1 MMCLQAGA
9 RAGQDD
15 ADFPELVGEDESG
28 GIMDEFAFLQEEDLV
43 VSAALHEQKT
53 GFSPSAVVVITRR
66 QIEESGV
73 NTLVDLLRLYPS
85 VLVALFNPSHTM
97 VYARGNYRILLMVD
111 GREVNLDLFPVP
123 FFELLPVG
131 VHEIERVEIVL
142 GPNSALYGANAVAAV
157 VNIITGT
164 PGGEDCGEATITA
177 GQNGAVLLGARAQF
191 ESGAWSWRAAA
202 GLDTER
208 SFMDRNHTVR
218 ELARASLAAGR
229 EFADG
234 SLVLDAGLV
243 TGEGLLFSDAMGYM
257 PIQGIWLSHAQARLE
272 LGGLKVR
279 AYWYRFQT
287 DVDIELDL
295 KHPDLGMELG
305 SFPTMTIIDDTLQLE
320 GRYDLEPWSG
330 NLLIAGADV
339 RYTYCQSRQF
349 TEHVDE
355 WRVGVFI
362 HDEQSFAERL
372 LLTVG
377 TRLDVNTRTRM
388 AVSPQLSLVYNPA
401 GDHYLRLS
409 GGTAFRKPT
418 VIESSANLHIDAHPS
433 FPEIDTLF
441 EDIGLSNPD
450 LGNEILTSA
459 ELAYRGAFL
468 NKRLRININGYFLYT
483 IDTIELQTW
492 IAFNELL
499 QIDLQRTNLG
509 YRNID
514 PENVVVGVSTGVEAE
529 LSGWLSL
536 FARVNCWWEWWVRD
550 DGWDRYRD
558 PVVASAGGV
567 VRLPFGLKIHVAG
580 MYVSSFENDYLR
592 NPDSVLGP
600 SFLKDLPPRTSL
612 MASLSYRLDFSP
624 RRLDLGLF
632 VLNAFGARFR
642 EKYGVIGRD
651 GTNFGGER
659 VGSKAMLTARLFY

>member
-1 MMCLQAGA
+1 VATGEA
-9 RAGQDD
+9 IAGQDD
-15 ADFPELVGEDESG
+15 GDFPELVGKDESG

-43 VSAALHEQKT
+43 VSAALHEQKI

-73 NTLVDLLRLYPS
+73 TTLVDLLRLYPS

-131 VHEIERVEIVL
+131 IHEIERVEIVL

-157 VNIITGT
+157 INVITGT
-164 PGGEDCGEATITA
+164 PGDGGRSEAVVAA

-191 ESGAWSWRAAA
+191 GSGSWSWRAAA
-202 GLDTER
+202 GFDTER
-208 SFMDRNHTVR
+208 SFMDRDHTVR
-218 ELARASLAAGR
+218 ELARASLATEWNFSG
-229 EFADG
+229 G
-234 SLVLDAGLV
+234 SLVLDGGLV
-243 TGEGLLFSDAMGYM
+243 AGEGLLFSDAMGYM
-257 PIQGIWLSHAQARLE
+257 PIRGIWLSHAQARLE
-272 LGGLKVR
+272 HDHLKLR
-279 AYWYRFQT
+279 AYWYRLRA

-295 KHPDLGMELG
+295 RHPDLGMELG
-305 SFPTMTIIDDTLQLE
+305 SFPTMSFTGDTLQLE
-320 GRYDLEPWSG
+320 SRYDLEPWGG
-330 NLLIAGADV
+330 NLLIAGVDV
-339 RYTYCQSRQF
+339 RYTYCQSKQF

-355 WRVGVFI
+355 WRLGVFV
-362 HDEQSFAERL
+362 HDEQSFADRL

-377 TRLDVNTRTRM
+377 ARLDMNTRTRT

-401 GDHYLRLS
+401 GEHYLRLS
-409 GGTAFRKPT
+409 GGMAFRKPT

-441 EDIGLSNPD
+441 EDIGLSNPE
-450 LGNEILTSA
+450 LRNEILTSA
-459 ELAYRGAFL
+459 ELAYQGAFFAR
-468 NKRLRININGYFLYT
+468 RLRININGYFLYA

-492 IAFNELL
+492 IAFNQFM
-499 QIDLQRTNLG
+499 QIDLERTDLG

-514 PENVVVGVSTGVEAE
+514 PENVVVGASAGVEAD
-529 LSGWLSL
+529 LAGWLSL
-536 FARVNCWWEWWVRD
+536 FVRANRWREWWVRR

-558 PVVASAGGV
+558 PTVASAGAV
-567 VRLPFGLKIHVAG
+567 IRLPFGLKVHLAG
-580 MYVSSFENDYLR
+580 MYVSSLENDYLR

-600 SFLKDLPPRTSL
+600 AYLWDLPARTSL
-612 MASLSYRLDFSP
+612 MASLAYRMDLNCWG
-624 RRLDLGLF
+624 LDLGLF

-651 GTNFGGER
+651 GSNFGGER
-659 VGSKAMLTARLFY
+659 VGSKAMLTARLSY